1 MARMQGLA
9 MPSGNR
15 SLLIIAAL
23 AGLAAA
29 VLFVVAV
36 NNGDSKTSTGIIGD
50 KGNTVVATKTIPSG
64 AVIQA
69 DMVAVTKIDDKLLIP
84 DAFSD
89 PARVVGQRAKSDI
102 YANDQVNAS
111 KVGPV
116 PNGGAGIGSL
126 PAPGMRAVSLK
137 VDQNTAV
144 GGLLTPGDRVDI
156 IASFKMKDRPLPDG
170 QYILQTRTMLQN
182 VEVLSVGQE
191 HLEPLGARDEANST
205 ASCGTSGVVPSD
217 VKEQPSASTI
227 TLCLKPDDAL
237 VVASIQQTAKSVWTS
252 LRPVGDAGPVDTD
265 KVYEE
270 KVYE

>member
-9 MPSGNR
+9 LPSGNR
-15 SLLIIAAL
+15 GLLIIAAL

-36 NNGDSKTSTGIIGD
+36 NNNDSKTSTVSPTGT
-50 KGNTVVATKTIPSG
+50 GNTVVATKTIPSG

-69 DMVAVTKIDDKLLIP
+69 DMVAATKIEDKLLIANP
-84 DAFSD
+84 FSD
-89 PARVVGQRAKSDI
+89 AGQVVGQRAKYDI
-102 YANDQVNAS
+102 YANDQINAS

-116 PNGGAGIGSL
+116 PNGGAGISSL

-156 IASFKMKDRPLPDG
+156 IASFKIKDRPLPDG
-170 QYILQTRTMLQN
+170 QYILRTKTMLQN

-191 HLEPLGARDEANST
+191 HLEPLGARDSASDS
-205 ASCGTSGVVPSD
+205 SCGASGAVPSD

-227 TLCLKPDDAL
+227 TLCLNPDEAL
-237 VVASIQQTAKSVWTS
+237 VVSSIQQTAKSVWTS
-252 LRPVGDAGPVDTD
+252 LRPVGDADPIDPN
-265 KVYEE
+265 KFYEEIVYE
-270 KVYE
+270 